1 MYMALTEYKQ
11 SSSSSES
18 EKTDD
23 KPILVKRP
31 KYQFKKCTN
40 NAIKKIK
47 QKIVKSKT
55 KRNNIKF
62 DQSYIN
68 EVNFVK
74 HKGYC
79 DMKELYQKNR
89 KGLKQVIL

>member
-31 KYQFKKCTN
+31 KY
-40 NAIKKIK
+40 
-47 QKIVKSKT
+47 
-55 KRNNIKF
+55 
-62 DQSYIN
+62 
-68 EVNFVK
+68 
-74 HKGYC
+74 
-79 DMKELYQKNR
+79 
-89 KGLKQVIL
+89 